1 MKVIHM
7 KWSQVNDSM
16 KLWSQPVFHQ
26 LISARAEALAAIDD
40 DKEVKALFAFTLKN
54 GRIRVGA
61 LGRPPFDHAN
71 SSLRALMSSG
81 SESTTFPMR
90 ARISVFLDIRVT
102 RRGLSNAALPTFM
115 YLFCTRE
122 VA

>member
-54 GRIRVGA
+54 GRIRVLEYKSLPEVKTTA
-61 LGRPPFDHAN
+61 CICF
-71 SSLRALMSSG
+71 SSR
-81 SESTTFPMR
+81 F
-90 ARISVFLDIRVT
+90 
-102 RRGLSNAALPTFM
+102 
-115 YLFCTRE
+115 
-122 VA
+122 